1 MAKNRNESTRV
12 LTKREL
18 NRSLLERQMLL
29 RRHELSAEDVIE
41 RLVGMQAQVPN
52 DPYVALWSRIQDF
65 QATELADLFIKRA
78 VVRAGL

>member
-1 MAKNRNESTRV
+1 
-12 LTKREL
+12 
-18 NRSLLERQMLL
+18 MLL

-52 DPYVALWSRIQDF
+52 DPYVALWFRIQDF

-78 VVRAGL
+78 VVRAG